1 MWPNPQLPIDLVTI
15 TAEILNEKLHFSALL
30 KLKDISFI
38 VFIEK
43 KLIN

>member
-1 MWPNPQLPIDLVTI
+1 MWPNPQLPNDLITI
-15 TAEILNEKLHFSALL
+15 TEEILNEKLHFSALL
-30 KLKDISFI
+30 KLKDISLI

>member
-30 KLKDISFI
+30 KLKDFI